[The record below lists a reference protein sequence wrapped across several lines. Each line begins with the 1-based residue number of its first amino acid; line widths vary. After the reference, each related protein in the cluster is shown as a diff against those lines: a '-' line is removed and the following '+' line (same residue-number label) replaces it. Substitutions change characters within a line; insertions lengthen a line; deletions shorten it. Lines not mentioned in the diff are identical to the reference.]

1 MKSNALA
8 LEYQRD
14 YVASRGDLNV
24 LDLVN
29 NPGASGKCRV
39 FGLRFEEQ
47 PFDDFLREIRSLGQ
61 DCPDSPLV
69 ASNPSQPLAQ

>member
-14 YVASRGDLNV
+14 YVASLRDLNV

-29 NPGASGKCRV
+29 NPGANGKCRV
-39 FGLRFEEQ
+39 FGLRFAKKGGH
-47 PFDDFLREIRSLGQ
+47 DFIAELRSLG
-61 DCPDSPLV
+61 DDVANSLV
-69 ASNPSQPLAQ
+69 VAEDTGK